1 MSQIAYHR
9 FPALASNLT
18 AFHNV
23 SSPSDLI
30 IAYAVLFAIP
40 KPASKP
46 NCGYFT
52 TDASKTY
59 QVGDGCPFPGENK
72 NIPVEI
78 PELKDKDVNHFCMGM
93 RHAAMLLDDGS
104 VWSWGANE
112 VGQLGHGDESAT
124 SRPKKVVG
132 DVPFSKIFCAA
143 NATIATTQGGDVFQW
158 GQLSPKSTEKWSSPH
173 KCGINGEYV
182 YVGANHAGATKGSK
196 LFTWGLGDNGRLG
209 IGSTKDVSCD
219 KPERVRLPVE
229 DVAMGARSTAVVDQ
243 EGRVRVFGRNYGN
256 LKPKQGPSI
265 LTPVVVKRLAEVET
279 LVGTW
284 TDDFYLANL
293 EDGDQMIFGDQIPI
307 DDPEADKEGLESKG
321 NPPKKMRSPIRF

>member
-1 MSQIAYHR
+1 MGARRISSLWRLEDDLEWTRRGGRPGQIAIHGRIAAESFGRERLGVQRTLPREKGRMPQIAYHH
-9 FPALASNLT
+9 FSALASNLT
-18 AFHNV
+18 AFGHV

-40 KPASKP
+40 KPAGKP

-59 QVGDGCPFPGENK
+59 QVGDACPLPGGSDK
-72 NIPVEI
+72 NTPVEI
-78 PELKDKDVNHFCMGM
+78 PELKDKDVNHFCMGS

-112 VGQLGHGDESAT
+112 VGQLGHGDESAI

-132 DVPFSKIFCAA
+132 DVSFSKIHCAA
-143 NATIATTQGGDVFQW
+143 NATIAQTSGGDVFQW

-173 KCGINGEYV
+173 KCGINAEYL
-182 YVGANHAGATKGSK
+182 YVGANHAGGSKGVK
-196 LFTWGLGDNGRLG
+196 LFTWGLGDDGRLG

-219 KPERVRLPVE
+219 KPERVRMPVE
-229 DVAMGARSTAVVDQ
+229 DVAMGARSTAVIDQ

-265 LTPVVVKRLAEVET
+265 LTPVVVKRL
-279 LVGTW
+279 
-284 TDDFYLANL
+284 
-293 EDGDQMIFGDQIPI
+293 
-307 DDPEADKEGLESKG
+307 
-321 NPPKKMRSPIRF
+321 